1 MTDTQQDSAGER
13 EGQDMPQSLDE
24 KAIRTRQR
32 GRSLMTGLVLGAL
45 AILFYAI
52 AIAKMTGAAG

>member
-1 MTDTQQDSAGER
+1 MSEPEQHSAAEK

-24 KAIRTRQR
+24 KVIRSRQR
-32 GRSLMTGLVLGAL
+32 SRSLVTGLVLGAL

-52 AIAKMTGAAG
+52 AIAKMTGTAG